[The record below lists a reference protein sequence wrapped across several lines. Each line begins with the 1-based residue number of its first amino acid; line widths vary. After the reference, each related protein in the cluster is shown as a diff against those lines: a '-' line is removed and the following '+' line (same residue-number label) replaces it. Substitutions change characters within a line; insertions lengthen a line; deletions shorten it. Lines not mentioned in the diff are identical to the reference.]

1 MLSFKKKKKEGEI
14 SRVFCPFL
22 AIEKKKKS
30 MIAVNNGRKSKPS
43 VKQWITDSYI
53 WKDVAGYLGKQIA
66 RRLDISP
73 KRAQPR
79 YAHHGWKRYWFQ
91 TFCRWRICNRAVAKC
106 NYALF
111 FLPPPPEVELHT
123 FLPARSTRLFIPFE
137 KLLLGFCPLSFRC
150 YSINHD

>member
-1 MLSFKKKKKEGEI
+1 MLSFKKKKGRRSI
-14 SRVFCPFL
+14 STFL
-22 AIEKKKKS
+22 SIFSHRKKKKS
-30 MIAVNNGRKSKPS
+30 MVAVNNGGKSKPS
-43 VKQWITDSYI
+43 VKQWITDSYVR
-53 WKDVAGYLGKQIA
+53 KDVAGYLGKQIA

-111 FLPPPPEVELHT
+111 FLPP
-123 FLPARSTRLFIPFE
+123 LPSGTPYFFAGTIYTAFHSL
-137 KLLLGFCPLSFRC
+137 
-150 YSINHD
+150 

>member
-53 WKDVAGYLGKQIA
+53 RKDVAGYLGKQIA

-73 KRAQPR
+73 KRA
-79 YAHHGWKRYWFQ
+79 
-91 TFCRWRICNRAVAKC
+91 
-106 NYALF
+106 
-111 FLPPPPEVELHT
+111 
-123 FLPARSTRLFIPFE
+123 
-137 KLLLGFCPLSFRC
+137 
-150 YSINHD
+150 